1 MKLVMKKDG
10 RVMPFEESK
19 LRASILNAFNS
30 IGDIDDY
37 AKTKADNIVAHIQED
52 PREEITAE
60 ELGDIVEKGLMA
72 CKKKEVAKSYVLY
85 RDERNRMRGNT
96 TDKTINE
103 IVNGTSTY
111 WTTENSNKNAMI
123 ASTQRDYMAGAVSE
137 DISRRQLLPRDVI
150 EAHDEGKIHF
160 HDIDYFLQKIFNC
173 CLINLDDMLQ
183 NGTVINKTMIEKP
196 HSFSTACNIATQI
209 MAVVAS
215 GQHGGQSVNIAHLAP
230 FVEISRQKIRKE
242 TVEELKDID
251 VSETQLNDIIE
262 KRVKV
267 EINKGVQTMQ
277 YQINTLNTSN
287 GQTPFVTLF
296 MYLNDAKTEQEQ
308 HDLALII
315 EEILNQR
322 ILGVKDES
330 GAYVSPAFP
339 KLVYVLDENNI
350 HEDSEYYYL
359 TELAA
364 KCSAKRLVPD
374 YVSAKM
380 MRELKI
386 NSKTGDGDVYAP
398 MGCRSFLTPDRVKTN
413 LANAKNW
420 SPDKGK
426 YWGRFNQG
434 VVTINLPY
442 VALEAV
448 EKARENNT
456 DILTEF
462 NSNLQQTLE
471 LCHKA
476 LRCRHERLL
485 GTKTDISPIH
495 WQHGALARL
504 EPGETIDKL
513 LYDGYST
520 ISLGYA
526 GLWECVKALNG
537 QDLTSQEGEKLGLE
551 IMQKLNDACNNW
563 KAKENI
569 DYSVYGTPIESTT
582 FKFAK
587 ALKRRFG
594 VIEGISDR
602 DYITNSYHIHVAHK
616 IDAFDKLAI
625 ESKFQKL
632 SPGGAISYVETPN
645 MQNNIPAVLEIIKFI
660 YNNIMYA
667 ELNTK
672 SDHCLKCGYDG
683 EIILKEKDG
692 KLDWECPQCGNRD
705 HNKLHV
711 TRRTCGYLGSNF

>member
-1 MKLVMKKDG
+1 
-10 RVMPFEESK
+10 
-19 LRASILNAFNS
+19 
-30 IGDIDDY
+30 
-37 AKTKADNIVAHIQED
+37 
-52 PREEITAE
+52 
-60 ELGDIVEKGLMA
+60 
-72 CKKKEVAKSYVLY
+72 
-85 RDERNRMRGNT
+85 
-96 TDKTINE
+96 
-103 IVNGTSTY
+103 
-111 WTTENSNKNAMI
+111 
-123 ASTQRDYMAGAVSE
+123 MAGAVSE
-137 DISRRQLLPRDVI
+137 DISRRQLLPRDII

-160 HDIDYFLQKIFNC
+160 HDIDYFLQRIFNC
-173 CLINLDDMLQ
+173 CLINLEDMLQ

-209 MAVVAS
+209 MAVIAS

-242 TVEELKDID
+242 VLEELKDIPLTN
-251 VSETQLNDIIE
+251 EQLHNIVE
-262 KRVKV
+262 HRVKL
-267 EINKGVQTMQ
+267 EIEKGVQTMQ

-296 MYLNDAKTEQEQ
+296 LYLNDAKTKEEQ
-308 HDLALII
+308 HDLALVI

-380 MRELKI
+380 MRELKV

-434 VVTINLPY
+434 VVTVNLPY
-442 VALEAV
+442 VALESV
-448 EKARENNT
+448 ERAKENNT
-456 DILTEF
+456 DVLTEF
-462 NSNLQQTLE
+462 EKDLQETLE

-485 GTKTDISPIH
+485 GTKSDISPIH
-495 WQHGALARL
+495 WQHGGLARL
-504 EPGETIDKL
+504 QPGETIDKL
-513 LYDGYST
+513 LYGGYST

-537 QDLTSQEGEKLGLE
+537 EDLTSPDGEKLGLE
-551 IMQKLNDACNNW
+551 IMQKLNDACSNW
-563 KAKENI
+563 KAQEDI

-594 VIEGISDR
+594 EIEGISDR
-602 DYITNSYHIHVAHK
+602 DYITNSYHIHVAHH
-616 IDAFDKLAI
+616 IDAFSKLAI
-625 ESKFQKL
+625 EAKFQKL
-632 SPGGAISYVETPN
+632 SPGGAISYVEIPN
-645 MQNNIPAVLEIIKFI
+645 MTNNIPAVLDIIKFI

-672 SDHCLKCGYDG
+672 SDHCLACGFDG

-692 KLDWECPQCGNRD
+692 KIDWECPQCGNRD

>member
-1 MKLVMKKDG
+1 
-10 RVMPFEESK
+10 
-19 LRASILNAFNS
+19 
-30 IGDIDDY
+30 
-37 AKTKADNIVAHIQED
+37 
-52 PREEITAE
+52 
-60 ELGDIVEKGLMA
+60 
-72 CKKKEVAKSYVLY
+72 
-85 RDERNRMRGNT
+85 
-96 TDKTINE
+96 
-103 IVNGTSTY
+103 
-111 WTTENSNKNAMI
+111 
-123 ASTQRDYMAGAVSE
+123 MAGAVSE
-137 DISRRQLLPRDVI
+137 DISRRQLLPRDII

-160 HDIDYFLQKIFNC
+160 HDIDYFLQRIFNC
-173 CLINLDDMLQ
+173 CLINLEDMLQ

-209 MAVVAS
+209 MAVIAS

-242 TVEELKDID
+242 VLEELKDIPLTN
-251 VSETQLNDIIE
+251 EQLHNIVE
-262 KRVKV
+262 HRVKL
-267 EINKGVQTMQ
+267 EIEKGVQTMQ

-296 MYLNDAKTEQEQ
+296 LYLNDAKTKEEQ
-308 HDLALII
+308 HDLALVI

-380 MRELKI
+380 MRELKV

-434 VVTINLPY
+434 VVTVNLPY
-442 VALEAV
+442 VALESV
-448 EKARENNT
+448 ERAKENNT
-456 DILTEF
+456 DVLTEF
-462 NSNLQQTLE
+462 EKDLQETLE

-485 GTKTDISPIH
+485 GTKSDISPIH
-495 WQHGALARL
+495 WQHGGLARL
-504 EPGETIDKL
+504 QPGETIDKL
-513 LYDGYST
+513 LYGGYST

-537 QDLTSQEGEKLGLE
+537 EDLTSPDGEKLGLE
-551 IMQKLNDACNNW
+551 IMQKLNDACSNW
-563 KAKENI
+563 KAQEDI

-594 VIEGISDR
+594 EIEGISDR
-602 DYITNSYHIHVAHK
+602 DYITNSYHIHVAHH
-616 IDAFDKLAI
+616 IDAFSKLAT
-625 ESKFQKL
+625 EAKFQKL
-632 SPGGAISYVETPN
+632 SPGGAISYVEIPN
-645 MQNNIPAVLEIIKFI
+645 MTNNIPAVLDIIKFI
-660 YNNIMYA
+660 YDNIMYA

-672 SDHCLKCGYDG
+672 SDHCLACGFDG

-692 KLDWECPQCGNRD
+692 KIDWECPQCGNRD

>member
-1 MKLVMKKDG
+1 
-10 RVMPFEESK
+10 
-19 LRASILNAFNS
+19 
-30 IGDIDDY
+30 
-37 AKTKADNIVAHIQED
+37 
-52 PREEITAE
+52 
-60 ELGDIVEKGLMA
+60 
-72 CKKKEVAKSYVLY
+72 
-85 RDERNRMRGNT
+85 
-96 TDKTINE
+96 
-103 IVNGTSTY
+103 
-111 WTTENSNKNAMI
+111 
-123 ASTQRDYMAGAVSE
+123 MAGAVSE
-137 DISRRQLLPRDVI
+137 DISRRQLLPRDII

-160 HDIDYFLQKIFNC
+160 HDIDYFLQRIFNC
-173 CLINLDDMLQ
+173 CLINLEDMLQ

-209 MAVVAS
+209 MAVIAS

-242 TVEELKDID
+242 VLEELKDIPLTN
-251 VSETQLNDIIE
+251 EQLHNIVE
-262 KRVKV
+262 HRVKL
-267 EINKGVQTMQ
+267 EIEKGVQTMQ

-296 MYLNDAKTEQEQ
+296 LYLNDAKTKEEQ
-308 HDLALII
+308 HDLALVI

-380 MRELKI
+380 MRELKV

-434 VVTINLPY
+434 VVTVNLPY
-442 VALEAV
+442 VALESV
-448 EKARENNT
+448 ERAKENNT
-456 DILTEF
+456 DVLTEF
-462 NSNLQQTLE
+462 EKDLQETLE

-485 GTKTDISPIH
+485 GTKSDISPIH
-495 WQHGALARL
+495 WQHGGLARL
-504 EPGETIDKL
+504 QPGETIDKL
-513 LYDGYST
+513 LYGGYST

-537 QDLTSQEGEKLGLE
+537 EDLTSPDGEKLGLE
-551 IMQKLNDACNNW
+551 IMQKLNDACSNW
-563 KAKENI
+563 KAQEDI

-594 VIEGISDR
+594 EIEGISDR
-602 DYITNSYHIHVAHK
+602 DYITNSYHIHVAHH
-616 IDAFDKLAI
+616 IDAFSKLAT
-625 ESKFQKL
+625 EAKFQKL
-632 SPGGAISYVETPN
+632 SPGGAISYVEIPN
-645 MQNNIPAVLEIIKFI
+645 MTNNIPAVLDIIKFI

-672 SDHCLKCGYDG
+672 SDHCLACGFDG

-692 KLDWECPQCGNRD
+692 KIDWECPQCGNRD

-711 TRRTCGYLGSNF
+711 TRRTCGYLGLTK

>member
-1 MKLVMKKDG
+1 
-10 RVMPFEESK
+10 
-19 LRASILNAFNS
+19 
-30 IGDIDDY
+30 
-37 AKTKADNIVAHIQED
+37 
-52 PREEITAE
+52 
-60 ELGDIVEKGLMA
+60 
-72 CKKKEVAKSYVLY
+72 
-85 RDERNRMRGNT
+85 
-96 TDKTINE
+96 
-103 IVNGTSTY
+103 
-111 WTTENSNKNAMI
+111 
-123 ASTQRDYMAGAVSE
+123 MAGAVSE
-137 DISRRQLLPRDVI
+137 DISRRQLLPRDII

-160 HDIDYFLQKIFNC
+160 HDIDYFLQRIFNC
-173 CLINLDDMLQ
+173 CLINLEDMLQ

-209 MAVVAS
+209 MAVIAS

-242 TVEELKDID
+242 VLEELKDIPLTN
-251 VSETQLNDIIE
+251 EQLHNIVE
-262 KRVKV
+262 HRVKL
-267 EINKGVQTMQ
+267 EIEKGVQTMQ

-296 MYLNDAKTEQEQ
+296 LYLNDAKTKEEQ
-308 HDLALII
+308 HDLALVI

-380 MRELKI
+380 MRELKV

-442 VALEAV
+442 VALESV
-448 EKARENNT
+448 ERAKENNT

-462 NSNLQQTLE
+462 EKDLQETLE

-485 GTKTDISPIH
+485 GTKSDISPIH
-495 WQHGALARL
+495 WQHGGLARL
-504 EPGETIDKL
+504 QPGETIDKL
-513 LYDGYST
+513 LYGGYST

-537 QDLTSQEGEKLGLE
+537 EDLTSPNGEKLGLE
-551 IMQKLNDACNNW
+551 IMQKLNDACSNW
-563 KAKENI
+563 KAQEDI

-594 VIEGISDR
+594 EIEGISDR
-602 DYITNSYHIHVAHK
+602 DYITNSYHIHVAHH
-616 IDAFDKLAI
+616 IDAFSKLAT
-625 ESKFQKL
+625 EAKFQKL
-632 SPGGAISYVETPN
+632 SPGGAISYVEIPN
-645 MQNNIPAVLEIIKFI
+645 MTNNIPAVLDIIKFI

-672 SDHCLKCGYDG
+672 SDHCLACGFDG

-692 KLDWECPQCGNRD
+692 KIDWECPQCGNRD

>member
-1 MKLVMKKDG
+1 
-10 RVMPFEESK
+10 
-19 LRASILNAFNS
+19 
-30 IGDIDDY
+30 
-37 AKTKADNIVAHIQED
+37 
-52 PREEITAE
+52 
-60 ELGDIVEKGLMA
+60 
-72 CKKKEVAKSYVLY
+72 
-85 RDERNRMRGNT
+85 
-96 TDKTINE
+96 
-103 IVNGTSTY
+103 
-111 WTTENSNKNAMI
+111 
-123 ASTQRDYMAGAVSE
+123 MAGAVSE
-137 DISRRQLLPRDVI
+137 DISRRQLLPRDII

-160 HDIDYFLQKIFNC
+160 HDIDYFLQRIFNC
-173 CLINLDDMLQ
+173 CLINLEDMLQ

-209 MAVVAS
+209 MAVIAS

-242 TVEELKDID
+242 VLEELKDIPLTN
-251 VSETQLNDIIE
+251 EQLHNIVE
-262 KRVKV
+262 HRVKL
-267 EINKGVQTMQ
+267 EIEKGVQTMQ

-296 MYLNDAKTEQEQ
+296 LYLNDAKTKEEQ
-308 HDLALII
+308 HDLALVI

-380 MRELKI
+380 MRELKV

-434 VVTINLPY
+434 VVTVNLPY
-442 VALEAV
+442 VALESV
-448 EKARENNT
+448 ERAKENNT
-456 DILTEF
+456 DVLTEF
-462 NSNLQQTLE
+462 EKDLQETLE

-485 GTKTDISPIH
+485 GTKSDISPIH
-495 WQHGALARL
+495 WQHGGLARL
-504 EPGETIDKL
+504 QPGETIDKL
-513 LYDGYST
+513 LYGGYST

-537 QDLTSQEGEKLGLE
+537 EDLTSPDGEKLGLE
-551 IMQKLNDACNNW
+551 IMQKLNDACSNW
-563 KAKENI
+563 KAQEDI

-594 VIEGISDR
+594 EIEGISDR
-602 DYITNSYHIHVAHK
+602 DYITNSYHIHVAHH
-616 IDAFDKLAI
+616 IDAFSKLAT
-625 ESKFQKL
+625 EAKFQKL
-632 SPGGAISYVETPN
+632 SPGGAISYVEIPN
-645 MQNNIPAVLEIIKFI
+645 MTNNIPAVLDIIKFI
-660 YNNIMYA
+660 YDNIMYA

-672 SDHCLKCGYDG
+672 SDHCLACGFDG

-692 KLDWECPQCGNRD
+692 KIDWECPQCGNRD

-711 TRRTCGYLGSNF
+711 TRRTCGYLGLTK

>member
-1 MKLVMKKDG
+1 
-10 RVMPFEESK
+10 
-19 LRASILNAFNS
+19 
-30 IGDIDDY
+30 
-37 AKTKADNIVAHIQED
+37 
-52 PREEITAE
+52 
-60 ELGDIVEKGLMA
+60 
-72 CKKKEVAKSYVLY
+72 
-85 RDERNRMRGNT
+85 
-96 TDKTINE
+96 
-103 IVNGTSTY
+103 
-111 WTTENSNKNAMI
+111 
-123 ASTQRDYMAGAVSE
+123 MAGAVSE
-137 DISRRQLLPRDVI
+137 DISRRQLLPRDII

-160 HDIDYFLQKIFNC
+160 HDIDYFLQRIFNC
-173 CLINLDDMLQ
+173 CLINLEDMLQ

-209 MAVVAS
+209 MAVIAS

-242 TVEELKDID
+242 VLEELKDIPLTN
-251 VSETQLNDIIE
+251 EQLHNIVE
-262 KRVKV
+262 HRVKL
-267 EINKGVQTMQ
+267 EIEKGVQTMQ

-296 MYLNDAKTEQEQ
+296 LYLNDAKTKEEQ
-308 HDLALII
+308 HDLALVI

-380 MRELKI
+380 MRELKV

-434 VVTINLPY
+434 VVTVNLPY

-448 EKARENNT
+448 ERAKENNT
-456 DILTEF
+456 NVLTEF
-462 NSNLQQTLE
+462 EKDLQETLE

-485 GTKTDISPIH
+485 GTKSDISPIH
-495 WQHGALARL
+495 WQHGGLARL
-504 EPGETIDKL
+504 QPGETIDKL
-513 LYDGYST
+513 LYGGYST

-537 QDLTSQEGEKLGLE
+537 EDLTSPNGEKLGLE
-551 IMQKLNDACNNW
+551 IMQKLNDACSNW
-563 KAKENI
+563 KAQEDI

-594 VIEGISDR
+594 EIEGISDR
-602 DYITNSYHIHVAHK
+602 DYITNSYHIHVAHH
-616 IDAFDKLAI
+616 IDAFSKLAT
-625 ESKFQKL
+625 EAKFQKL
-632 SPGGAISYVETPN
+632 SPGGAISYVEIPN
-645 MQNNIPAVLEIIKFI
+645 MTNNIPAVLDIIKFI

-672 SDHCLKCGYDG
+672 SDHCLACGFDG
-683 EIILKEKDG
+683 EIVLKEKDG
-692 KLDWECPQCGNRD
+692 KIDWECPQCGNRD

>member
-1 MKLVMKKDG
+1 
-10 RVMPFEESK
+10 
-19 LRASILNAFNS
+19 
-30 IGDIDDY
+30 
-37 AKTKADNIVAHIQED
+37 
-52 PREEITAE
+52 
-60 ELGDIVEKGLMA
+60 
-72 CKKKEVAKSYVLY
+72 
-85 RDERNRMRGNT
+85 
-96 TDKTINE
+96 
-103 IVNGTSTY
+103 
-111 WTTENSNKNAMI
+111 
-123 ASTQRDYMAGAVSE
+123 MAGAVSE
-137 DISRRQLLPRDVI
+137 DISRRQLLPRDII

-160 HDIDYFLQKIFNC
+160 HDIDYFLQRIFNC
-173 CLINLDDMLQ
+173 CLINLEDMLQ

-209 MAVVAS
+209 MAVIAS

-242 TVEELKDID
+242 VLEELKDIPLTN
-251 VSETQLNDIIE
+251 EQLHNIVE
-262 KRVKV
+262 HRVKL
-267 EINKGVQTMQ
+267 EIEKGVQTMQ

-296 MYLNDAKTEQEQ
+296 LYLNDAKTKEEQ
-308 HDLALII
+308 HDLALVI

-380 MRELKI
+380 MRELKV

-434 VVTINLPY
+434 VVTVNLPY
-442 VALEAV
+442 VALESV
-448 EKARENNT
+448 ERAKENNT
-456 DILTEF
+456 DVLTEF
-462 NSNLQQTLE
+462 EKDLQETLE

-485 GTKTDISPIH
+485 GTKSDISPIH
-495 WQHGALARL
+495 WQHGGLARL
-504 EPGETIDKL
+504 QPGETIDKL
-513 LYDGYST
+513 LYGGYST

-537 QDLTSQEGEKLGLE
+537 EDLTSPAGEKLGLE
-551 IMQKLNDACNNW
+551 IMQKLNDACSNW
-563 KAKENI
+563 KAQEDI

-594 VIEGISDR
+594 EIEGISDR
-602 DYITNSYHIHVAHK
+602 DYITNSYHIHVAHH
-616 IDAFDKLAI
+616 IDAFSKLAT
-625 ESKFQKL
+625 EAKFQKL
-632 SPGGAISYVETPN
+632 SPGGAISYVEIPN
-645 MQNNIPAVLEIIKFI
+645 MTNNIPAVLDIIKFI

-672 SDHCLKCGYDG
+672 SDHCLACGFDG

-692 KLDWECPQCGNRD
+692 KIDWECPQCGNRD

-711 TRRTCGYLGSNF
+711 TRRTCGYLGLTK

>member
-1 MKLVMKKDG
+1 
-10 RVMPFEESK
+10 
-19 LRASILNAFNS
+19 
-30 IGDIDDY
+30 
-37 AKTKADNIVAHIQED
+37 
-52 PREEITAE
+52 
-60 ELGDIVEKGLMA
+60 
-72 CKKKEVAKSYVLY
+72 
-85 RDERNRMRGNT
+85 
-96 TDKTINE
+96 
-103 IVNGTSTY
+103 
-111 WTTENSNKNAMI
+111 
-123 ASTQRDYMAGAVSE
+123 MAGAVSE
-137 DISRRQLLPRDVI
+137 DISRRQLLPRDII

-160 HDIDYFLQKIFNC
+160 HDIDYFLQRIFNC
-173 CLINLDDMLQ
+173 CLINLEDMLQ

-209 MAVVAS
+209 MAVIAS

-242 TVEELKDID
+242 VLEELKDIPLTN
-251 VSETQLNDIIE
+251 EQLHNIVE
-262 KRVKV
+262 HRVKL
-267 EINKGVQTMQ
+267 EIEKGVQTMQ

-296 MYLNDAKTEQEQ
+296 LYLNDAKTKEEQ
-308 HDLALII
+308 HDLALVI

-380 MRELKI
+380 MRELKV

-434 VVTINLPY
+434 VVTVNLPY
-442 VALEAV
+442 VALESV
-448 EKARENNT
+448 ERAKENNT
-456 DILTEF
+456 DVLTEF
-462 NSNLQQTLE
+462 EKDLQETLE

-485 GTKTDISPIH
+485 GTKSDISPIH
-495 WQHGALARL
+495 WQHGGLARL
-504 EPGETIDKL
+504 QPGETIDKL
-513 LYDGYST
+513 LYGGYST

-537 QDLTSQEGEKLGLE
+537 EDLTSPAGEKLGLE
-551 IMQKLNDACNNW
+551 IMQKLNDACSNW
-563 KAKENI
+563 KAEEDI

-594 VIEGISDR
+594 EIEGISDR
-602 DYITNSYHIHVAHK
+602 DYITNSYHIHVAHH
-616 IDAFDKLAI
+616 IDAFSKLAT
-625 ESKFQKL
+625 EAKFQKL
-632 SPGGAISYVETPN
+632 SPGGAISYVEIPN
-645 MQNNIPAVLEIIKFI
+645 MTNNIPAVLDIIKFI

-672 SDHCLKCGYDG
+672 SDHCLACGFDG

-692 KLDWECPQCGNRD
+692 KIDWECPQCGNRD

-711 TRRTCGYLGSNF
+711 TRRTCGYLGLTK

>member
-1 MKLVMKKDG
+1 M
-10 RVMPFEESK
+10 
-19 LRASILNAFNS
+19 
-30 IGDIDDY
+30 
-37 AKTKADNIVAHIQED
+37 
-52 PREEITAE
+52 
-60 ELGDIVEKGLMA
+60 
-72 CKKKEVAKSYVLY
+72 
-85 RDERNRMRGNT
+85 
-96 TDKTINE
+96 
-103 IVNGTSTY
+103 
-111 WTTENSNKNAMI
+111 
-123 ASTQRDYMAGAVSE
+123 
-137 DISRRQLLPRDVI
+137 
-150 EAHDEGKIHF
+150 
-160 HDIDYFLQKIFNC
+160 
-173 CLINLDDMLQ
+173 
-183 NGTVINKTMIEKP
+183 
-196 HSFSTACNIATQI
+196 
-209 MAVVAS
+209 
-215 GQHGGQSVNIAHLAP
+215 
-230 FVEISRQKIRKE
+230 
-242 TVEELKDID
+242 
-251 VSETQLNDIIE
+251 
-262 KRVKV
+262 
-267 EINKGVQTMQ
+267 
-277 YQINTLNTSN
+277 
-287 GQTPFVTLF
+287 QTPFVTLF
-296 MYLNDAKTEQEQ
+296 MYLNDAKNKQEQ
-308 HDLALII
+308 HDLALVI

-350 HEDSEYYYL
+350 NEDSEYYYL

-380 MRELKI
+380 MRELKV

-398 MGCRSFLTPDRVKTN
+398 MGCRSFLTPDRVNTN

-442 VALEAV
+442 VALEAK
-448 EKARENNT
+448 EKAKENNT
-456 DILTEF
+456 DTLIEF
-462 NSNLQQTLE
+462 ENNLQQTLE

-495 WQHGALARL
+495 WQHGGLARL
-504 EPGETIDKL
+504 QPGETIDKL
-513 LYDGYST
+513 LYNGYST

-526 GLWECVKALNG
+526 GLWECVKALSG
-537 QDLTSQEGEKLGLE
+537 EDLTSSEGEKLGLE
-551 IMQKLNDACNNW
+551 IMQKLNDACNKW
-563 KAKENI
+563 KAQENI

-594 VIEGISDR
+594 EIEGISDR
-602 DYITNSYHIHVAHK
+602 DYITNSYHIHVAHN
-616 IDAFDKLAI
+616 IDAFNKLAT
-625 ESKFQKL
+625 EAKFQKL
-632 SPGGAISYVETPN
+632 SPGGAISYVEIPN
-645 MQNNIPAVLEIIKFI
+645 MQNNIPAVLDIIKFI

-672 SDHCLKCGYDG
+672 SDHCLACGFDG

-692 KLDWECPQCGNRD
+692 QIDWECPQCGNRD

-711 TRRTCGYLGSNF
+711 TRRTCGYLGLTK

>member
-1 MKLVMKKDG
+1 
-10 RVMPFEESK
+10 
-19 LRASILNAFNS
+19 
-30 IGDIDDY
+30 
-37 AKTKADNIVAHIQED
+37 
-52 PREEITAE
+52 
-60 ELGDIVEKGLMA
+60 
-72 CKKKEVAKSYVLY
+72 
-85 RDERNRMRGNT
+85 
-96 TDKTINE
+96 
-103 IVNGTSTY
+103 
-111 WTTENSNKNAMI
+111 MI

-137 DISRRQLLPRDVI
+137 DISRRQLLPRDII

-160 HDIDYFLQKIFNC
+160 HDADYFAQNALHNC
-173 CLINLDDMLQ
+173 NLINLEDMLQ

-209 MAVVAS
+209 MAVIAS

-242 TVEELKDID
+242 VLEELKDIPLTN
-251 VSETQLNDIIE
+251 EQLHNIVE
-262 KRVKV
+262 HRVKL
-267 EINKGVQTMQ
+267 EIEKGVQTMQ

-296 MYLNDAKTEQEQ
+296 LYLNDAKTKEEQ
-308 HDLALII
+308 HDLALVI

-380 MRELKI
+380 MRELKV

-434 VVTINLPY
+434 VVTVNLPY

-448 EKARENNT
+448 ERAKENNT
-456 DILTEF
+456 DVLTEF
-462 NSNLQQTLE
+462 EKDLQETLE

-485 GTKTDISPIH
+485 GTKSDISPIH
-495 WQHGALARL
+495 WQHGGLARL
-504 EPGETIDKL
+504 QPGETIDKL
-513 LYDGYST
+513 LYGGYST

-537 QDLTSQEGEKLGLE
+537 EDLTSPAGEKLGLE
-551 IMQKLNDACNNW
+551 IMQKLNDACSNW
-563 KAKENI
+563 KAQEDI

-594 VIEGISDR
+594 EIEGISDR
-602 DYITNSYHIHVAHK
+602 DYITNSYHIHVAHH
-616 IDAFDKLAI
+616 IDAFSKLAT
-625 ESKFQKL
+625 EAKFQKL
-632 SPGGAISYVETPN
+632 SPGGAISYVEIPN
-645 MQNNIPAVLEIIKFI
+645 MTNNIPAVLDIIKFI
-660 YNNIMYA
+660 YDNIMYA

-672 SDHCLKCGYDG
+672 SDHCLACGFDG

-692 KLDWECPQCGNRD
+692 KIDWECPQCGNRD

>member
-1 MKLVMKKDG
+1 
-10 RVMPFEESK
+10 
-19 LRASILNAFNS
+19 
-30 IGDIDDY
+30 
-37 AKTKADNIVAHIQED
+37 
-52 PREEITAE
+52 
-60 ELGDIVEKGLMA
+60 
-72 CKKKEVAKSYVLY
+72 
-85 RDERNRMRGNT
+85 
-96 TDKTINE
+96 
-103 IVNGTSTY
+103 
-111 WTTENSNKNAMI
+111 
-123 ASTQRDYMAGAVSE
+123 MAGAVSE
-137 DISRRQLLPRDVI
+137 DISRRQLLPRDII

-160 HDIDYFLQKIFNC
+160 HDADYFAQNALHNC
-173 CLINLDDMLQ
+173 NLINLEDMLQ

-209 MAVVAS
+209 MAVIAS

-242 TVEELKDID
+242 VLEELKDIPLTN
-251 VSETQLNDIIE
+251 EQLHNIVE
-262 KRVKV
+262 HRVKL
-267 EINKGVQTMQ
+267 EIEKGVQTMQ

-296 MYLNDAKTEQEQ
+296 LYLNDAKTKEEQ
-308 HDLALII
+308 HDLALVI

-380 MRELKI
+380 MRELKV

-434 VVTINLPY
+434 VVTVNLPY

-448 EKARENNT
+448 ERAKENNT
-456 DILTEF
+456 DVLTEF
-462 NSNLQQTLE
+462 EKDLQETLE

-485 GTKTDISPIH
+485 GTKSDISPIH
-495 WQHGALARL
+495 WQHGGLARL
-504 EPGETIDKL
+504 QPGETIDKL
-513 LYDGYST
+513 LYGGYST

-537 QDLTSQEGEKLGLE
+537 EDLTSPAGEKLGLE
-551 IMQKLNDACNNW
+551 IMQKLNDACSNW
-563 KAKENI
+563 KAQEDI

-594 VIEGISDR
+594 EIEGISDR
-602 DYITNSYHIHVAHK
+602 DYITNSYHIHVAHH
-616 IDAFDKLAI
+616 IDAFSKLAT
-625 ESKFQKL
+625 EAKFQKL
-632 SPGGAISYVETPN
+632 SPGGAISYVEIPN
-645 MQNNIPAVLEIIKFI
+645 MTNNIPAVLDIIKFI
-660 YNNIMYA
+660 YDNIMYA

-672 SDHCLKCGYDG
+672 SDHCLACGFDG

-692 KLDWECPQCGNRD
+692 KIDWECPQCGNRD

>member
-1 MKLVMKKDG
+1 
-10 RVMPFEESK
+10 
-19 LRASILNAFNS
+19 
-30 IGDIDDY
+30 
-37 AKTKADNIVAHIQED
+37 
-52 PREEITAE
+52 
-60 ELGDIVEKGLMA
+60 
-72 CKKKEVAKSYVLY
+72 
-85 RDERNRMRGNT
+85 
-96 TDKTINE
+96 
-103 IVNGTSTY
+103 
-111 WTTENSNKNAMI
+111 MI
-123 ASTQRDYMAGAVSE
+123 ASTQRDYMAGDENE
-137 DISRRQLLPRDVI
+137 DISRRQLLPRDII

-160 HDIDYFLQKIFNC
+160 HDIDYFLQRIFNC
-173 CLINLDDMLQ
+173 CLINLEDMLQ

-209 MAVVAS
+209 IAVIAS

-242 TVEELKDID
+242 VLEELKDIPLTN
-251 VSETQLNDIIE
+251 EQLYNIVE
-262 KRVKV
+262 HRVKL
-267 EINKGVQTMQ
+267 EIEKGVQTMQ

-296 MYLNDAKTEQEQ
+296 MYLNDAKTKQEQ
-308 HDLALII
+308 HDLALVI

-380 MRELKI
+380 MREREV

-434 VVTINLPY
+434 VVTVNLPY
-442 VALEAV
+442 VARESG
-448 EKARENNT
+448 ERGKENNT
-456 DILTEF
+456 DVLTEF
-462 NSNLQQTLE
+462 EKDLQESLE

-485 GTKTDISPIH
+485 GTKSDISPIH
-495 WQHGALARL
+495 WQHGGLARL
-504 EPGETIDKL
+504 QPGETIDKL
-513 LYDGYST
+513 LYGGYST

-537 QDLTSQEGEKLGLE
+537 EDLTSPDGEKLGLE
-551 IMQKLNDACNNW
+551 IMQKLNDACSNW
-563 KAKENI
+563 KAQEDI

-594 VIEGISDR
+594 EIEGISDR
-602 DYITNSYHIHVAHK
+602 DYITNSYHIHVAHH
-616 IDAFDKLAI
+616 IDAFSKLAT
-625 ESKFQKL
+625 EAKFQKL
-632 SPGGAISYVETPN
+632 SPGGAISYVEIPN
-645 MQNNIPAVLEIIKFI
+645 MTNNIPAVLDIIKFI

-672 SDHCLKCGYDG
+672 SDHCLACGFDG

-692 KLDWECPQCGNRD
+692 KIDWECPQCGNRD

>member
-1 MKLVMKKDG
+1 
-10 RVMPFEESK
+10 
-19 LRASILNAFNS
+19 
-30 IGDIDDY
+30 
-37 AKTKADNIVAHIQED
+37 
-52 PREEITAE
+52 
-60 ELGDIVEKGLMA
+60 
-72 CKKKEVAKSYVLY
+72 
-85 RDERNRMRGNT
+85 
-96 TDKTINE
+96 
-103 IVNGTSTY
+103 
-111 WTTENSNKNAMI
+111 
-123 ASTQRDYMAGAVSE
+123 MAGAVSE
-137 DISRRQLLPRDVI
+137 DISRRQLLPRDII

-160 HDIDYFLQKIFNC
+160 HDIDYFLQRIFNC
-173 CLINLDDMLQ
+173 CLINLEDMLQ

-209 MAVVAS
+209 MAVIAS

-242 TVEELKDID
+242 VLEELKDIPLTN
-251 VSETQLNDIIE
+251 EQLHNIVE
-262 KRVKV
+262 HRVKL
-267 EINKGVQTMQ
+267 EIEKGVQTMQ

-296 MYLNDAKTEQEQ
+296 LYLNDAKTKEEQ
-308 HDLALII
+308 HDLALVI

-380 MRELKI
+380 MRELKV

-434 VVTINLPY
+434 VVTVNLPY
-442 VALEAV
+442 VALESV
-448 EKARENNT
+448 ERAKENNT
-456 DILTEF
+456 DVLTEF
-462 NSNLQQTLE
+462 EKDLQETLE

-485 GTKTDISPIH
+485 GTKSDISPIH
-495 WQHGALARL
+495 WQHGGLARL
-504 EPGETIDKL
+504 QPGETIDKL
-513 LYDGYST
+513 LYGGYST

-537 QDLTSQEGEKLGLE
+537 EDLTSPDGEKLGLE
-551 IMQKLNDACNNW
+551 IMQKLNDACSNW
-563 KAKENI
+563 KAQEDI

-594 VIEGISDR
+594 EIEGISDR
-602 DYITNSYHIHVAHK
+602 DYITNSYHIHVAHH
-616 IDAFDKLAI
+616 IDAFSKLAT
-625 ESKFQKL
+625 ETKLQKL
-632 SPGGAISYVETPN
+632 SPGGAISYVEIPN
-645 MQNNIPAVLEIIKFI
+645 MTNNIPAVLDIIKFI

-672 SDHCLKCGYDG
+672 SDHCLACGFDG

-692 KLDWECPQCGNRD
+692 KIDWECPQCGNRD

>member
-1 MKLVMKKDG
+1 
-10 RVMPFEESK
+10 
-19 LRASILNAFNS
+19 
-30 IGDIDDY
+30 
-37 AKTKADNIVAHIQED
+37 
-52 PREEITAE
+52 
-60 ELGDIVEKGLMA
+60 
-72 CKKKEVAKSYVLY
+72 
-85 RDERNRMRGNT
+85 
-96 TDKTINE
+96 
-103 IVNGTSTY
+103 
-111 WTTENSNKNAMI
+111 
-123 ASTQRDYMAGAVSE
+123 MAGAVSE
-137 DISRRQLLPRDVI
+137 DISRRQLLPRDII

-160 HDIDYFLQKIFNC
+160 HDIDYFLQRIFNC
-173 CLINLDDMLQ
+173 CLINLEDMLQ

-209 MAVVAS
+209 MAVIAS

-242 TVEELKDID
+242 VLEELKDIPLTN
-251 VSETQLNDIIE
+251 EQLHNIVE
-262 KRVKV
+262 HRVKL
-267 EINKGVQTMQ
+267 EIEKGVQTMQ

-296 MYLNDAKTEQEQ
+296 LYLNDAKTKEEQ
-308 HDLALII
+308 HDLALVI

-380 MRELKI
+380 MRELKV

-413 LANAKNW
+413 PANAKNW

-434 VVTINLPY
+434 VVTVNLPY
-442 VALEAV
+442 VALESV
-448 EKARENNT
+448 ERAKENNT
-456 DILTEF
+456 DVLTEF
-462 NSNLQQTLE
+462 EKDLQETLE

-485 GTKTDISPIH
+485 GTKSDISPIH
-495 WQHGALARL
+495 WQHGGLARL
-504 EPGETIDKL
+504 QPGETIDKL
-513 LYDGYST
+513 LYGGYST

-537 QDLTSQEGEKLGLE
+537 EDLTSPDGEKLGLE
-551 IMQKLNDACNNW
+551 IMQKLNDACSNW
-563 KAKENI
+563 KAQEDI

-594 VIEGISDR
+594 EIEGISDR
-602 DYITNSYHIHVAHK
+602 DYITNSYHIHVAHH
-616 IDAFDKLAI
+616 IDAFSKLAT
-625 ESKFQKL
+625 EAKFQKL
-632 SPGGAISYVETPN
+632 SPGGAISYVEIPN
-645 MQNNIPAVLEIIKFI
+645 MTNNIPAVLDIIKFI

-672 SDHCLKCGYDG
+672 SDHCLACGFDG

-692 KLDWECPQCGNRD
+692 KIDWECPQCGNRD

-711 TRRTCGYLGSNF
+711 TRRTCGYLGLTK

>member
-1 MKLVMKKDG
+1 
-10 RVMPFEESK
+10 
-19 LRASILNAFNS
+19 
-30 IGDIDDY
+30 
-37 AKTKADNIVAHIQED
+37 
-52 PREEITAE
+52 
-60 ELGDIVEKGLMA
+60 
-72 CKKKEVAKSYVLY
+72 
-85 RDERNRMRGNT
+85 
-96 TDKTINE
+96 
-103 IVNGTSTY
+103 
-111 WTTENSNKNAMI
+111 
-123 ASTQRDYMAGAVSE
+123 MAGAVSE
-137 DISRRQLLPRDVI
+137 DISRRQLLPRDII

-160 HDIDYFLQKIFNC
+160 HDIDYFLQRIFNC
-173 CLINLDDMLQ
+173 CLINLEDMLQ

-209 MAVVAS
+209 MAVIAS

-242 TVEELKDID
+242 VLEELKDIPLTN
-251 VSETQLNDIIE
+251 EQLHNIVE
-262 KRVKV
+262 HRVKL
-267 EINKGVQTMQ
+267 EIEKGVQTMQ

-296 MYLNDAKTEQEQ
+296 LYLNDAKTKEEQ
-308 HDLALII
+308 HDLALVI

-380 MRELKI
+380 MRELKV

-420 SPDKGK
+420 SLDKGK

-434 VVTINLPY
+434 VVTVNLPY

-448 EKARENNT
+448 ERAKENNT
-456 DILTEF
+456 DVLEEF
-462 NSNLQQTLE
+462 EKDLQETLE

-485 GTKTDISPIH
+485 GTKSDISPIH
-495 WQHGALARL
+495 WQHGGLARL
-504 EPGETIDKL
+504 QPGETIDKL
-513 LYDGYST
+513 LYGGYST

-526 GLWECVKALNG
+526 
-537 QDLTSQEGEKLGLE
+537 
-551 IMQKLNDACNNW
+551 
-563 KAKENI
+563 
-569 DYSVYGTPIESTT
+569 
-582 FKFAK
+582 
-587 ALKRRFG
+587 
-594 VIEGISDR
+594 
-602 DYITNSYHIHVAHK
+602 
-616 IDAFDKLAI
+616 
-625 ESKFQKL
+625 
-632 SPGGAISYVETPN
+632 
-645 MQNNIPAVLEIIKFI
+645 
-660 YNNIMYA
+660 
-667 ELNTK
+667 
-672 SDHCLKCGYDG
+672 
-683 EIILKEKDG
+683 
-692 KLDWECPQCGNRD
+692 
-705 HNKLHV
+705 
-711 TRRTCGYLGSNF
+711 

>member
-1 MKLVMKKDG
+1 
-10 RVMPFEESK
+10 
-19 LRASILNAFNS
+19 
-30 IGDIDDY
+30 
-37 AKTKADNIVAHIQED
+37 
-52 PREEITAE
+52 
-60 ELGDIVEKGLMA
+60 
-72 CKKKEVAKSYVLY
+72 
-85 RDERNRMRGNT
+85 
-96 TDKTINE
+96 
-103 IVNGTSTY
+103 
-111 WTTENSNKNAMI
+111 
-123 ASTQRDYMAGAVSE
+123 MAGAVSE
-137 DISRRQLLPRDVI
+137 DISRRQLLPRDII

-160 HDIDYFLQKIFNC
+160 HDIDYFLQRIFNC
-173 CLINLDDMLQ
+173 CLINLEDMLQ

-209 MAVVAS
+209 MAVIAS

-242 TVEELKDID
+242 VLEELKDIPLTN
-251 VSETQLNDIIE
+251 EQLHNIVE
-262 KRVKV
+262 HRVKL
-267 EINKGVQTMQ
+267 EIEKGVQTMQ

-296 MYLNDAKTEQEQ
+296 LYLNDAKTKEEQ
-308 HDLALII
+308 HDLALVI

-380 MRELKI
+380 MRELKV

-434 VVTINLPY
+434 VVTVNLPY
-442 VALEAV
+442 VALESV
-448 EKARENNT
+448 ERAKENNT
-456 DILTEF
+456 NVLTEF
-462 NSNLQQTLE
+462 EKDLQETLE

-485 GTKTDISPIH
+485 GTKSDISPIH
-495 WQHGALARL
+495 WQHGGLARL
-504 EPGETIDKL
+504 QPGETIDKL
-513 LYDGYST
+513 LYGGYST

-537 QDLTSQEGEKLGLE
+537 EDLTSPDGEKLGLE
-551 IMQKLNDACNNW
+551 IMQKLNDACSNW
-563 KAKENI
+563 KAQEDI

-594 VIEGISDR
+594 EIEGISDR
-602 DYITNSYHIHVAHK
+602 DYITNSYHIHVAHH
-616 IDAFDKLAI
+616 IDAFSKLAT
-625 ESKFQKL
+625 EAKFQKL
-632 SPGGAISYVETPN
+632 SPGGAISYVEIPN
-645 MQNNIPAVLEIIKFI
+645 MTNNIPAVLDIIKFI

-672 SDHCLKCGYDG
+672 SDHCLACGFDG

-692 KLDWECPQCGNRD
+692 KIDWECPQCGNRD

>member
-1 MKLVMKKDG
+1 
-10 RVMPFEESK
+10 
-19 LRASILNAFNS
+19 
-30 IGDIDDY
+30 
-37 AKTKADNIVAHIQED
+37 
-52 PREEITAE
+52 
-60 ELGDIVEKGLMA
+60 
-72 CKKKEVAKSYVLY
+72 
-85 RDERNRMRGNT
+85 
-96 TDKTINE
+96 
-103 IVNGTSTY
+103 
-111 WTTENSNKNAMI
+111 
-123 ASTQRDYMAGAVSE
+123 MAGAVSE
-137 DISRRQLLPRDVI
+137 DISRRQLLPRDII

-160 HDIDYFLQKIFNC
+160 HDIDYFLQRIFNC
-173 CLINLDDMLQ
+173 CLINLEDMLQ

-209 MAVVAS
+209 MAVIAS

-242 TVEELKDID
+242 VLEELKDIPLTN
-251 VSETQLNDIIE
+251 EQLHNIVE
-262 KRVKV
+262 HRVKL
-267 EINKGVQTMQ
+267 EIEKGVQTMQ

-296 MYLNDAKTEQEQ
+296 LYLNDAKTKEEQ
-308 HDLALII
+308 HDLALVI

-380 MRELKI
+380 MRELKV

-434 VVTINLPY
+434 VVTVNLPY
-442 VALEAV
+442 VALESV
-448 EKARENNT
+448 ERAKENNT
-456 DILTEF
+456 DVLTEF
-462 NSNLQQTLE
+462 EKDLQETLE

-485 GTKTDISPIH
+485 GTKSDISPIH
-495 WQHGALARL
+495 WQHGGLARL
-504 EPGETIDKL
+504 QSGETIDKL
-513 LYDGYST
+513 LYGGYST

-537 QDLTSQEGEKLGLE
+537 EDLTSPAGEKLGLE
-551 IMQKLNDACNNW
+551 IMQKLNDACSNW
-563 KAKENI
+563 KAQEDI

-594 VIEGISDR
+594 EIEGISDR
-602 DYITNSYHIHVAHK
+602 DYITNSYHIHVAHH
-616 IDAFDKLAI
+616 IDAFSKLAT
-625 ESKFQKL
+625 EAKFQKL
-632 SPGGAISYVETPN
+632 SPGGAISYVEIPN
-645 MQNNIPAVLEIIKFI
+645 MTNNIPAVLDIIKFI

-672 SDHCLKCGYDG
+672 SDHCLACGFDG

-692 KLDWECPQCGNRD
+692 KIDWECPQCGNRD

-711 TRRTCGYLGSNF
+711 TRRTCGYLGLTK

>member
-1 MKLVMKKDG
+1 
-10 RVMPFEESK
+10 
-19 LRASILNAFNS
+19 
-30 IGDIDDY
+30 
-37 AKTKADNIVAHIQED
+37 
-52 PREEITAE
+52 
-60 ELGDIVEKGLMA
+60 
-72 CKKKEVAKSYVLY
+72 
-85 RDERNRMRGNT
+85 
-96 TDKTINE
+96 
-103 IVNGTSTY
+103 
-111 WTTENSNKNAMI
+111 MI

-137 DISRRQLLPRDVI
+137 DISRRQLLPRDII

-160 HDIDYFLQKIFNC
+160 HDIDYFLQRIFNC
-173 CLINLDDMLQ
+173 CLINLEDMLQ

-209 MAVVAS
+209 MAVIAS

-242 TVEELKDID
+242 VLEELKDIPLTN
-251 VSETQLNDIIE
+251 EQLHNIVE
-262 KRVKV
+262 HRVKL
-267 EINKGVQTMQ
+267 EIEKGVQTMQ

-296 MYLNDAKTEQEQ
+296 LYLNDAKTKEEQ
-308 HDLALII
+308 HDLALVI

-380 MRELKI
+380 MRELKV

-434 VVTINLPY
+434 VVTVNLPY

-448 EKARENNT
+448 ERAKENNT
-456 DILTEF
+456 NVLTEF
-462 NSNLQQTLE
+462 EKDLQETLE

-485 GTKTDISPIH
+485 GTKSDISPIH
-495 WQHGALARL
+495 WQHGGLARL
-504 EPGETIDKL
+504 QPGETIDKL
-513 LYDGYST
+513 LYGGYST

-537 QDLTSQEGEKLGLE
+537 EDLTSPDGEKLGLE
-551 IMQKLNDACNNW
+551 IMQKLNDACSNW
-563 KAKENI
+563 KAQEDI

-594 VIEGISDR
+594 EIEGISDR
-602 DYITNSYHIHVAHK
+602 DYITNSYHIHVAHH
-616 IDAFDKLAI
+616 IDAFSKLAT
-625 ESKFQKL
+625 EAKFQKL
-632 SPGGAISYVETPN
+632 SPGGAISYVEIPN
-645 MQNNIPAVLEIIKFI
+645 MTNNIPAVLDIIKFI

-672 SDHCLKCGYDG
+672 SDHCLACGFDG

-692 KLDWECPQCGNRD
+692 KIDWECPQCGNRD

>member
-1 MKLVMKKDG
+1 
-10 RVMPFEESK
+10 
-19 LRASILNAFNS
+19 
-30 IGDIDDY
+30 
-37 AKTKADNIVAHIQED
+37 
-52 PREEITAE
+52 
-60 ELGDIVEKGLMA
+60 
-72 CKKKEVAKSYVLY
+72 
-85 RDERNRMRGNT
+85 
-96 TDKTINE
+96 
-103 IVNGTSTY
+103 
-111 WTTENSNKNAMI
+111 
-123 ASTQRDYMAGAVSE
+123 MAGAVSE
-137 DISRRQLLPRDVI
+137 DISRRQLLPRDII

-160 HDIDYFLQKIFNC
+160 HDIDYFLQRIFNC
-173 CLINLDDMLQ
+173 CLINLEDMLQ

-209 MAVVAS
+209 MAVIAS

-242 TVEELKDID
+242 VLEELKDIPLTN
-251 VSETQLNDIIE
+251 EQLHNIVE
-262 KRVKV
+262 HRVKL
-267 EINKGVQTMQ
+267 EIEKGVQTMQ

-296 MYLNDAKTEQEQ
+296 LYLNDAKTKEEQ
-308 HDLALII
+308 HDLALVI

-380 MRELKI
+380 MRELKV

-434 VVTINLPY
+434 VVTVNLPY
-442 VALEAV
+442 VALESV
-448 EKARENNT
+448 ERAKENNT
-456 DILTEF
+456 DVLTEF
-462 NSNLQQTLE
+462 EKDLQETLE

-485 GTKTDISPIH
+485 GTKSDISPIH
-495 WQHGALARL
+495 WQHGGLARL
-504 EPGETIDKL
+504 QPGETIDKL
-513 LYDGYST
+513 LYGGYST

-537 QDLTSQEGEKLGLE
+537 EDLTSPDGEKLGLE
-551 IMQKLNDACNNW
+551 IMQKLNDACSNW
-563 KAKENI
+563 KAQEDI

-594 VIEGISDR
+594 EIEGISDR
-602 DYITNSYHIHVAHK
+602 DYITNSYHIHVAHH
-616 IDAFDKLAI
+616 IDAFSKLAT
-625 ESKFQKL
+625 EAKFQKL
-632 SPGGAISYVETPN
+632 SPGGAISYVEIPN
-645 MQNNIPAVLEIIKFI
+645 MTNNIPAVLDIIKFI

-672 SDHCLKCGYDG
+672 SDHCLACGFGG
-683 EIILKEKDG
+683 EIVLKEKDG
-692 KLDWECPQCGNRD
+692 KIDWECPQCGNRD

>member
-1 MKLVMKKDG
+1 
-10 RVMPFEESK
+10 
-19 LRASILNAFNS
+19 
-30 IGDIDDY
+30 
-37 AKTKADNIVAHIQED
+37 
-52 PREEITAE
+52 
-60 ELGDIVEKGLMA
+60 
-72 CKKKEVAKSYVLY
+72 
-85 RDERNRMRGNT
+85 
-96 TDKTINE
+96 
-103 IVNGTSTY
+103 
-111 WTTENSNKNAMI
+111 MI

-137 DISRRQLLPRDVI
+137 DISRRQLLPRDII

-160 HDIDYFLQKIFNC
+160 HDIDYFLQRIFNC
-173 CLINLDDMLQ
+173 CLINLEDMLQ

-209 MAVVAS
+209 MAVIAS

-242 TVEELKDID
+242 VLEELKDIPLTN
-251 VSETQLNDIIE
+251 EQLHNIVE
-262 KRVKV
+262 HRVKL
-267 EINKGVQTMQ
+267 EIEKGVQTMQ

-296 MYLNDAKTEQEQ
+296 LYLNDAKTKEEQ
-308 HDLALII
+308 HDLALVI

-380 MRELKI
+380 MRELKV

-434 VVTINLPY
+434 VVTVNLPY
-442 VALEAV
+442 VALESV
-448 EKARENNT
+448 ERAKENNT
-456 DILTEF
+456 DVLIEF
-462 NSNLQQTLE
+462 EKDLQETLE

-485 GTKTDISPIH
+485 GTKSDISPIH
-495 WQHGALARL
+495 WQHGGLARL
-504 EPGETIDKL
+504 QPGETIDKL
-513 LYDGYST
+513 LYGGYST

-537 QDLTSQEGEKLGLE
+537 EDLTSPDGEKLGLE
-551 IMQKLNDACNNW
+551 IMQKLNDACSNW
-563 KAKENI
+563 KAQEDI

-594 VIEGISDR
+594 EIEGISDR
-602 DYITNSYHIHVAHK
+602 DYITNSYHIHVAHH
-616 IDAFDKLAI
+616 IDAFSKLAT
-625 ESKFQKL
+625 EAKFQKL
-632 SPGGAISYVETPN
+632 SPGGAISYVEIPN
-645 MQNNIPAVLEIIKFI
+645 MTNNIPAVLDIIKFI

-672 SDHCLKCGYDG
+672 SDHCLACGFDG

-692 KLDWECPQCGNRD
+692 KIDWECPQCGNRD

-711 TRRTCGYLGSNF
+711 TRRTCGYLGLTK

>member
-1 MKLVMKKDG
+1 
-10 RVMPFEESK
+10 
-19 LRASILNAFNS
+19 
-30 IGDIDDY
+30 
-37 AKTKADNIVAHIQED
+37 
-52 PREEITAE
+52 
-60 ELGDIVEKGLMA
+60 
-72 CKKKEVAKSYVLY
+72 
-85 RDERNRMRGNT
+85 
-96 TDKTINE
+96 
-103 IVNGTSTY
+103 
-111 WTTENSNKNAMI
+111 
-123 ASTQRDYMAGAVSE
+123 MAGAVSE
-137 DISRRQLLPRDVI
+137 DISRRQLLPRDII

-160 HDIDYFLQKIFNC
+160 HDIDYFLQRIFNC
-173 CLINLDDMLQ
+173 CLINLEDMLQ

-209 MAVVAS
+209 MAVIAS

-242 TVEELKDID
+242 VLEELKDIPLTN
-251 VSETQLNDIIE
+251 EQLHNIVE
-262 KRVKV
+262 HRVKL
-267 EINKGVQTMQ
+267 EIEKGVQTMQ

-296 MYLNDAKTEQEQ
+296 LYLNDAKTKEEQ
-308 HDLALII
+308 HDLALVI

-380 MRELKI
+380 MRELKV

-434 VVTINLPY
+434 VVTVNLPY

-448 EKARENNT
+448 ERAKENNT
-456 DILTEF
+456 DVLTEF
-462 NSNLQQTLE
+462 EKDLQDTLE

-485 GTKTDISPIH
+485 GTKSDISPIH
-495 WQHGALARL
+495 WQHGGLARL
-504 EPGETIDKL
+504 QPGETIDKL
-513 LYDGYST
+513 LYGGYST

-537 QDLTSQEGEKLGLE
+537 EDLTSPDGEKLGLE
-551 IMQKLNDACNNW
+551 IMQKLNDACSNW
-563 KAKENI
+563 KAQEDI

-594 VIEGISDR
+594 EIEGISDR
-602 DYITNSYHIHVAHK
+602 DYITNSYHIHVAHH
-616 IDAFDKLAI
+616 IDAFSKLAT
-625 ESKFQKL
+625 EAKFQKL
-632 SPGGAISYVETPN
+632 SPGGAISYVEIPN
-645 MQNNIPAVLEIIKFI
+645 MTNNIPAVLDIIKFI

-672 SDHCLKCGYDG
+672 SDHCLACGFDG

-692 KLDWECPQCGNRD
+692 KIDWECPQCGNRD

>member
-1 MKLVMKKDG
+1 
-10 RVMPFEESK
+10 
-19 LRASILNAFNS
+19 
-30 IGDIDDY
+30 
-37 AKTKADNIVAHIQED
+37 
-52 PREEITAE
+52 
-60 ELGDIVEKGLMA
+60 
-72 CKKKEVAKSYVLY
+72 
-85 RDERNRMRGNT
+85 
-96 TDKTINE
+96 
-103 IVNGTSTY
+103 
-111 WTTENSNKNAMI
+111 
-123 ASTQRDYMAGAVSE
+123 MAGAVSE
-137 DISRRQLLPRDVI
+137 DISRRQLLPRDII

-160 HDIDYFLQKIFNC
+160 HDIDYFLQRIFNC
-173 CLINLDDMLQ
+173 CLINLEDMLQ

-209 MAVVAS
+209 MAVIAS

-242 TVEELKDID
+242 VLEELKDIPLTN
-251 VSETQLNDIIE
+251 EQLHNIVE
-262 KRVKV
+262 HRVKL
-267 EINKGVQTMQ
+267 EIEKGVQTMQ

-296 MYLNDAKTEQEQ
+296 LYLNDAKTKEEQ
-308 HDLALII
+308 HDLALVI

-380 MRELKI
+380 MRELKV

-434 VVTINLPY
+434 VVTVNLPY
-442 VALEAV
+442 VALESV
-448 EKARENNT
+448 ERAKENNT
-456 DILTEF
+456 DVLTEF
-462 NSNLQQTLE
+462 EKDLQETLE

-485 GTKTDISPIH
+485 GTKSDISPIH
-495 WQHGALARL
+495 WQHGGLARL
-504 EPGETIDKL
+504 HPGETIDKL
-513 LYDGYST
+513 LYGGYST

-537 QDLTSQEGEKLGLE
+537 EDLTSPDGEKLGLE
-551 IMQKLNDACNNW
+551 IMQKLNDACSNW
-563 KAKENI
+563 KAQEDI

-594 VIEGISDR
+594 EIEGISDR
-602 DYITNSYHIHVAHK
+602 DYITNSYHIHVAHH
-616 IDAFDKLAI
+616 IDAFSKLAT
-625 ESKFQKL
+625 EAKFQKL
-632 SPGGAISYVETPN
+632 SPGGAISYVEIPN
-645 MQNNIPAVLEIIKFI
+645 MTNNIPAVLDIIKFI
-660 YNNIMYA
+660 YDNIMYA

-672 SDHCLKCGYDG
+672 SDHCLACGFDG

-692 KLDWECPQCGNRD
+692 KIDWECPQCGNRD

>member
-1 MKLVMKKDG
+1 
-10 RVMPFEESK
+10 
-19 LRASILNAFNS
+19 
-30 IGDIDDY
+30 
-37 AKTKADNIVAHIQED
+37 
-52 PREEITAE
+52 
-60 ELGDIVEKGLMA
+60 
-72 CKKKEVAKSYVLY
+72 
-85 RDERNRMRGNT
+85 
-96 TDKTINE
+96 
-103 IVNGTSTY
+103 
-111 WTTENSNKNAMI
+111 MI

-137 DISRRQLLPRDVI
+137 DISRRQLLPRDII

-160 HDIDYFLQKIFNC
+160 HDIDYFLQRIFNC
-173 CLINLDDMLQ
+173 CLINLEDMLQ

-209 MAVVAS
+209 MAVIAS

-242 TVEELKDID
+242 VLEELKDIPLTN
-251 VSETQLNDIIE
+251 EQLHNIVE
-262 KRVKV
+262 HRVKL
-267 EINKGVQTMQ
+267 EIEKGVQTMQ

-296 MYLNDAKTEQEQ
+296 LYLNDAKTKEEQ
-308 HDLALII
+308 HDLALVI

-380 MRELKI
+380 MRELKV

-434 VVTINLPY
+434 VVTVNLPY

-448 EKARENNT
+448 ERAKENNT
-456 DILTEF
+456 DVLTEF
-462 NSNLQQTLE
+462 EKDLQETLE

-485 GTKTDISPIH
+485 GTKSDISPIH
-495 WQHGALARL
+495 WQHGGLARL
-504 EPGETIDKL
+504 QPGETIDKL
-513 LYDGYST
+513 LYGGYST

-537 QDLTSQEGEKLGLE
+537 EDLTSPAGEKLGLE
-551 IMQKLNDACNNW
+551 IMQKLNDACSNW
-563 KAKENI
+563 KAQEDI

-594 VIEGISDR
+594 EIEGISDR
-602 DYITNSYHIHVAHK
+602 DYITNSYHIHVAHH
-616 IDAFDKLAI
+616 IDAFSKLAT
-625 ESKFQKL
+625 EAKFQKL
-632 SPGGAISYVETPN
+632 SPGGAISYVEIPN
-645 MQNNIPAVLEIIKFI
+645 MTNNIPAVLDIIKFI
-660 YNNIMYA
+660 YDNIMYA

-672 SDHCLKCGYDG
+672 SDHCLACGFDG

-692 KLDWECPQCGNRD
+692 KIDWECPQCGNRD

>member
-1 MKLVMKKDG
+1 
-10 RVMPFEESK
+10 
-19 LRASILNAFNS
+19 
-30 IGDIDDY
+30 
-37 AKTKADNIVAHIQED
+37 
-52 PREEITAE
+52 
-60 ELGDIVEKGLMA
+60 
-72 CKKKEVAKSYVLY
+72 
-85 RDERNRMRGNT
+85 
-96 TDKTINE
+96 
-103 IVNGTSTY
+103 
-111 WTTENSNKNAMI
+111 
-123 ASTQRDYMAGAVSE
+123 MAGAVSE
-137 DISRRQLLPRDVI
+137 DISRRQLLPRDII

-160 HDIDYFLQKIFNC
+160 HDIDYFLQRIFNC
-173 CLINLDDMLQ
+173 CLINLEDMLQ

-209 MAVVAS
+209 MAVIAS

-242 TVEELKDID
+242 VLEELKDIPLTN
-251 VSETQLNDIIE
+251 EQLHNIVE
-262 KRVKV
+262 HRVKL
-267 EINKGVQTMQ
+267 EIEKGVQTMQ

-296 MYLNDAKTEQEQ
+296 LYLNDAKTKEEQ
-308 HDLALII
+308 HDLALVI

-380 MRELKI
+380 MRELKV

-434 VVTINLPY
+434 VVTVNLPY
-442 VALEAV
+442 VALESV
-448 EKARENNT
+448 ERAKENNT
-456 DILTEF
+456 DVLTEF
-462 NSNLQQTLE
+462 EKDLQETLE

-485 GTKTDISPIH
+485 GTKSDISPIH
-495 WQHGALARL
+495 WQHGGLARL
-504 EPGETIDKL
+504 QPGETIDKL
-513 LYDGYST
+513 LYGGYST

-537 QDLTSQEGEKLGLE
+537 EDLTSPAGEKLGLE
-551 IMQKLNDACNNW
+551 IMQKLNDACSNW
-563 KAKENI
+563 KAQEDI

-594 VIEGISDR
+594 EIEGISDR
-602 DYITNSYHIHVAHK
+602 DYITNSYHIHVAHH
-616 IDAFDKLAI
+616 IDAFSKLAT
-625 ESKFQKL
+625 EAKFQKL
-632 SPGGAISYVETPN
+632 SPGGAISYVEIPN
-645 MQNNIPAVLEIIKFI
+645 MTNNIPAVLDIIKFI

-672 SDHCLKCGYDG
+672 SDHCLACGFDG

-692 KLDWECPQCGNRD
+692 KIDWECPQCGNRD

>member
-1 MKLVMKKDG
+1 
-10 RVMPFEESK
+10 
-19 LRASILNAFNS
+19 
-30 IGDIDDY
+30 
-37 AKTKADNIVAHIQED
+37 
-52 PREEITAE
+52 
-60 ELGDIVEKGLMA
+60 
-72 CKKKEVAKSYVLY
+72 
-85 RDERNRMRGNT
+85 
-96 TDKTINE
+96 
-103 IVNGTSTY
+103 
-111 WTTENSNKNAMI
+111 
-123 ASTQRDYMAGAVSE
+123 MAGAVSE
-137 DISRRQLLPRDVI
+137 DISRRQLLPRDII

-160 HDIDYFLQKIFNC
+160 HDIDYFLQRIFNC
-173 CLINLDDMLQ
+173 CLINLEDMLQ

-209 MAVVAS
+209 MAVIAS

-242 TVEELKDID
+242 VLEELKDIPLTN
-251 VSETQLNDIIE
+251 EQLHNIVE
-262 KRVKV
+262 HRVKL
-267 EINKGVQTMQ
+267 EIEKGVQTMQ

-296 MYLNDAKTEQEQ
+296 LYLNDAKTKEEQ
-308 HDLALII
+308 HDLALVI

-380 MRELKI
+380 MRELKV

-434 VVTINLPY
+434 VVTVNLPY
-442 VALEAV
+442 VALESV
-448 EKARENNT
+448 ERAKENNT
-456 DILTEF
+456 DVLIEF
-462 NSNLQQTLE
+462 EKDLQETLE

-485 GTKTDISPIH
+485 GTKSDISPIH
-495 WQHGALARL
+495 WQHGGLARL
-504 EPGETIDKL
+504 QPGETIDKL
-513 LYDGYST
+513 LYGGYST

-537 QDLTSQEGEKLGLE
+537 EDLTSPNGEKLGLE
-551 IMQKLNDACNNW
+551 IMQKLNDACSNW
-563 KAKENI
+563 KAQEDI

-594 VIEGISDR
+594 EIEGISDR
-602 DYITNSYHIHVAHK
+602 DYITNSYHIHVAHH
-616 IDAFDKLAI
+616 IDAFSKLAT
-625 ESKFQKL
+625 EAKFQKL
-632 SPGGAISYVETPN
+632 SPGGAISYVEIPN
-645 MQNNIPAVLEIIKFI
+645 MTNNIPAVLDIIKFI

-672 SDHCLKCGYDG
+672 SDHCLACGFDG

-692 KLDWECPQCGNRD
+692 KIDWECPQCGNRD

-711 TRRTCGYLGSNF
+711 TRRTCGYLGLTK